1 MTTAT
6 KELAALEALDT
17 NTMEWEATR
26 FPDFQVKIL
35 SFKDKTNFSIGKMAP
50 GGRNFAHAHGFRQ
63 VRFVLEGEFI
73 VNGKA
78 YGPGSFIDFPEFGR
92 YESYSPNGGVW
103 LQIQLPNPR
112 TGDGPTDPY
121 GHQYGAKAE

>member
-1 MTTAT
+1 MAAVIREL
-6 KELAALEALDT
+6 KELPSKDT
-17 NTMEWEATR
+17 NAMEWEATR
-26 FPDFQVKIL
+26 FPDFHVKVL
-35 SFKDKTNFSIGKMAP
+35 SFFDKTNMSIGKMAP

-73 VNGKA
+73 VNGKT
-78 YGPGSFIDFPEFGR
+78 YGPGSFIEFPELQY

-112 TGDGPTDPY
+112 TGDAPTDPY
-121 GHQYGAKAE
+121 GHDYGDKPK